1 MNHKTHQYLM
11 GGLVLV
17 GAVVLFTGSGGAFG
31 GGGLF
36 LLVFLGFCFAMM
48 FFMMR
53 GMSGGGTGG
62 GNDMGGMD
70 GDARGGRHGTDE
82 PTEREEEK
90 FDDGNRRTW

>member
-1 MNHKTHQYLM
+1 M

-48 FFMMR
+48 YFMMR
-53 GMSGGGTGG
+53 GM
-62 GNDMGGMD
+62 D
-70 GDARGGRHGTDE
+70 GDGGLHGTDV
-82 PTEREEEK
+82 PTERQEEK